1 MATKTDPTD
10 DQKKRLILVA
20 EDELSNYLLLETLLE
35 PYPYQIIHVT
45 DGKAALD
52 ECLNKP
58 DIELVLM
65 DIKMPV
71 MNGLEATRLIKKER
85 PDLPVIAITAHALEG
100 DREKVL
106 DAGCDEYITKPIRRE
121 ELLQKVS
128 DLLP

>member
-1 MATKTDPTD
+1 MTTKADPTGN
-10 DQKKRLILVA
+10 QKKRLILIA
-20 EDELSNYLLLETLLE
+20 EDEISNYMLLETLLE
-35 PYPYQIIHVT
+35 PYPYKIIHVT
-45 DGKAALD
+45 NGKAALD
-52 ECLNKP
+52 ECLDKP

-71 MNGLEATRLIKKER
+71 MNGLEATRLIKKVR

-100 DREKVL
+100 DRERVL